1 MKQKKQINKDQYK
14 HYLIDTVEI
23 LTKENGLLQ
32 EQLNQLQTEYN
43 ILFNDWRIDR
53 MDDPNDCY
61 KCICGKVSE
70 CNCYH
75 LGLHPPKILTGH
87 DRNILE

>member
-1 MKQKKQINKDQYK
+1 MTKKTIDFIKQ
-14 HYLIDTVEI
+14 
-23 LTKENGLLQ
+23 LQ
-32 EQLNQLQTEYN
+32 EENDLLREKLDQSEKAYT

-53 MDDPNDCY
+53 LDDPNDCY

-75 LGLHPPKILTGH
+75 LGLLPPKVP
-87 DRNILE
+87 N